1 MAATMASLP
10 TKNLL
15 WRPCKGMVVS
25 EHGARETAATEFSVV
40 VFHADRDMHGRPE
53 S

>member
-10 TKNLL
+10 TKNLP

-25 EHGARETAATEFSVV
+25 EHGARESAATEFSVV